1 MGDHLLTRSVSVSVF
16 TGHAELRVPDR
27 VRTLSARAP
36 GVGRAAG
43 GVAVR
48 IGVFG
53 RGHVGAALGH
63 ALAGAGHE
71 VRYGVRDP
79 AEDRDPPDDGSAGLL
94 SLPEVGRW
102 GEVLVL
108 GVPYGAVQE
117 VLKAAGDLDGK
128 IIIDPT
134 NAPKPPTDERSSS
147 QIIAG
152 FVPTARVV
160 RAFNTV
166 PAEVMINPLFENG
179 RASTFVCAD
188 DRLARVTVQSL
199 ARDIG
204 FDAVDAGPLSSA
216 CAIDRLLAVWR
227 VLAFDAGL
235 GRNLAF
241 ELLRR

>member
-1 MGDHLLTRSVSVSVF
+1 L
-16 TGHAELRVPDR
+16 
-27 VRTLSARAP
+27 AR
-36 GVGRAAG
+36 
-43 GVAVR
+43 
-48 IGVFG
+48 
-53 RGHVGAALGH
+53 
-63 ALAGAGHE
+63 AGHE

-79 AEDRDPPDDGSAGLL
+79 AMDPDPTAEEGVAIL
-94 SLPEVGRW
+94 SLPEVAAW
-102 GEVLVL
+102 GEVLIL

-117 VLKAAGDLDGK
+117 VLHAARDLDGK

-134 NAPKPPTDERSSS
+134 NAPKPSTDERSSS

-166 PAEVMINPLFENG
+166 PAEVMLNPLFENG

-188 DRLARVTVQSL
+188 DLLARVTVLSL

-204 FDAVDAGPLSSA
+204 FDAVDAGSLKSA
-216 CAIDRLLAVWR
+216 CGIDRLLSVWR

-235 GRNLAF
+235 GRNVAF

>member
-1 MGDHLLTRSVSVSVF
+1 M
-16 TGHAELRVPDR
+16 
-27 VRTLSARAP
+27 
-36 GVGRAAG
+36 
-43 GVAVR
+43 R
-48 IGVFG
+48 IGIFG

-63 ALAGAGHE
+63 SLASAGHE

-79 AEDRDPPDDGSAGLL
+79 AEAEGPGLVT
-94 SLPEVGRW
+94 PAEAGRW

-117 VLKAAGDLDGK
+117 VLHAAGDLDGK
-128 IIIDPT
+128 IIVDPT

-147 QIIAG
+147 QIIAC
-152 FVPTARVV
+152 FVPTAKVV

-166 PAEVMINPLFENG
+166 PAEVMLNPRFGEA

-188 DRLARVTVQSL
+188 DRLARTTVLGL

-204 FDAVDAGPLSSA
+204 FDAVDAGPLKSA
-216 CAIDRLLAVWR
+216 CAIDRLLAVWG

-235 GRNLAF
+235 GRNVAF

>member
-1 MGDHLLTRSVSVSVF
+1 M
-16 TGHAELRVPDR
+16 
-27 VRTLSARAP
+27 
-36 GVGRAAG
+36 
-43 GVAVR
+43 R

-63 ALAGAGHE
+63 ALATAGHE
-71 VRYGVRDP
+71 VCYGVRDP
-79 AEDRDPPDDGSAGLL
+79 LEGDGNGADLA
-94 SLPEVGRW
+94 SLHEVGRW

-117 VLKAAGDLDGK
+117 VLHAVGDLDGK
-128 IIIDPT
+128 IVVDPT
-134 NAPKPPTDERSSS
+134 NAPKPPTDERSST
-147 QIIAG
+147 QIIAS

-166 PAEVMINPLFENG
+166 PAEVMVNPRFENG

-188 DRLARVTVQSL
+188 ELLARRIVLRLARE
-199 ARDIG
+199 IG

-235 GRNLAF
+235 GRNVAF

>member
-1 MGDHLLTRSVSVSVF
+1 M
-16 TGHAELRVPDR
+16 
-27 VRTLSARAP
+27 
-36 GVGRAAG
+36 
-43 GVAVR
+43 R

-63 ALAGAGHE
+63 ALARAGHE

-79 AEDRDPPDDGSAGLL
+79 TQEADPTAGEGVRLL
-94 SLPEVGRW
+94 SLAAVAEW

-108 GVPYGAVQE
+108 GVPYGVVQE

-128 IIIDPT
+128 IIVDPT
-134 NAPKPPTDERSSS
+134 NAPKAPTDERSSS

-152 FVPTARVV
+152 FVPTARLV

-166 PAEVMINPLFENG
+166 PAEVMLNPLFENG
-179 RASTFVCAD
+179 RAATFVCAD
-188 DRLARVTVQSL
+188 DQLARVTVLSL

-204 FDAVDAGPLSSA
+204 FDAVDAGPLKSA
-216 CAIDRLLAVWR
+216 CSIDRLLAVWR

-235 GRNLAF
+235 GRNVAF

>member
-1 MGDHLLTRSVSVSVF
+1 M
-16 TGHAELRVPDR
+16 AM
-27 VRTLSARAP
+27 
-36 GVGRAAG
+36 
-43 GVAVR
+43 R

-63 ALAGAGHE
+63 ALARAGHE
-71 VRYGVRDP
+71 VRFGVRNP
-79 AEDRDPPDDGSAGLL
+79 STAEGEAQ
-94 SLPEVGRW
+94 LPLGDVGRW

-117 VLKAAGDLDGK
+117 VLHAAGDLDGK
-128 IIIDPT
+128 IIVDPT

-147 QIIAG
+147 QIVASL
-152 FVPTARVV
+152 VPTARVV
-160 RAFNTV
+160 RAFNTI
-166 PAEVMINPLFENG
+166 PAEVMINPRFDNG
-179 RASTFVCAD
+179 PASTFVCAD
-188 DRLARVTVQSL
+188 DKLARTVVLRL

-216 CAIDRLLAVWR
+216 CAIDKLLAVWR

>member
-1 MGDHLLTRSVSVSVF
+1 M
-16 TGHAELRVPDR
+16 
-27 VRTLSARAP
+27 
-36 GVGRAAG
+36 
-43 GVAVR
+43 R

-63 ALAGAGHE
+63 AFASAGHE
-71 VRYGVRDP
+71 VRHGVRNP
-79 AEDRDPPDDGSAGLL
+79 AEGEGPGLMTL
-94 SLPEVGRW
+94 AEVGRW

-108 GVPYGAVQE
+108 GVPYGAVHE
-117 VLKAAGDLDGK
+117 VLNAAGDLDGK

-134 NAPKPPTDERSSS
+134 NAPKPTTDERSSS

-166 PAEVMINPLFENG
+166 PAEVMVNPRFEQG
-179 RASTFVCAD
+179 SASTFVCAD
-188 DRLARVTVQSL
+188 DDLARTTVVGL

-204 FDAVDAGPLSSA
+204 FDAVDAGPLKSA
-216 CAIDRLLAVWR
+216 CSIDRLLAVWR

>member
-1 MGDHLLTRSVSVSVF
+1 M
-16 TGHAELRVPDR
+16 
-27 VRTLSARAP
+27 
-36 GVGRAAG
+36 
-43 GVAVR
+43 R

-63 ALAGAGHE
+63 ALATAGHD
-71 VRYGVRDP
+71 VRHGVRD
-79 AEDRDPPDDGSAGLL
+79 AEEAKDEGPGLM
-94 SLPEVGRW
+94 SLREAGRW
-102 GEVLVL
+102 GEVLLL

-117 VLKAAGDLDGK
+117 VLHAAGDLDGK

-147 QIIAG
+147 QIVAG
-152 FVPTARVV
+152 FVPTARLV

-166 PAEVMINPLFENG
+166 PAEVMINPRFGEA

-188 DRLARVTVQSL
+188 DLLARTIVLRL

-204 FDAVDAGPLSSA
+204 FDAVDAGPLKSA
-216 CAIDRLLAVWR
+216 CSIDRLLAVWQA
-227 VLAFDAGL
+227 LAFDGGL

-241 ELLRR
+241 QLLRR

>member
-1 MGDHLLTRSVSVSVF
+1 M
-16 TGHAELRVPDR
+16 
-27 VRTLSARAP
+27 
-36 GVGRAAG
+36 
-43 GVAVR
+43 R

-63 ALAGAGHE
+63 ALARAGHE
-71 VRYGVRDP
+71 VRYGVREPDKDPDPP
-79 AEDRDPPDDGSAGLL
+79 AEDGAGLL
-94 SLPEVGRW
+94 SLRDVAAW

-117 VLKAAGDLDGK
+117 VLHAAGDLDGK

-134 NAPKPPTDERSSS
+134 NAPKPQTDERSSS

-166 PAEVMINPLFENG
+166 PAEVMLNPLFENG

-188 DRLARVTVQSL
+188 DLLARARVLSL

-204 FDAVDAGPLSSA
+204 FDAVDAGPLKSA
-216 CAIDRLLAVWR
+216 CDIDRLLAVWR

-235 GRNLAF
+235 GRNVAF

>member
-1 MGDHLLTRSVSVSVF
+1 M
-16 TGHAELRVPDR
+16 
-27 VRTLSARAP
+27 
-36 GVGRAAG
+36 
-43 GVAVR
+43 R

-53 RGHVGAALGH
+53 QGHVGAALGH

-71 VRYGVRDP
+71 VRYGVRDRG
-79 AEDRDPPDDGSAGLL
+79 DGRDPAAGDGAALL
-94 SLPEVGRW
+94 SLSEVGRW
-102 GEVLVL
+102 GEVLIL

-117 VLKAAGDLDGK
+117 VLGAAGDLDGK

-147 QIIAG
+147 QIISG
-152 FVPTARVV
+152 FVPTARLV

-166 PAEVMINPLFENG
+166 PAEVMINPRFENG

-188 DRLARVTVQSL
+188 DPLARTTVLSL

-204 FDAVDAGPLSSA
+204 FDAVDAGPLKSA
-216 CAIDRLLAVWR
+216 CAIDRLLAVWW

-235 GRNLAF
+235 GRNVAF

>member
-1 MGDHLLTRSVSVSVF
+1 VEVV
-16 TGHAELRVPDR
+16 
-27 VRTLSARAP
+27 
-36 GVGRAAG
+36 
-43 GVAVR
+43 VR

-63 ALAGAGHE
+63 ALTRAGHE
-71 VRYGVRDP
+71 VRYGVRSP
-79 AEDRDPPDDGSAGLL
+79 AEERDAEEGDGAALL

-102 GEVLVL
+102 GEVLML

-117 VLKAAGDLDGK
+117 VLHAAGDLDGK
-128 IIIDPT
+128 INVDPT
-134 NAPKPPTDERSSS
+134 NAPKPPTDERSST
-147 QIIAG
+147 QIVAG

-166 PAEVMINPLFENG
+166 PAEVMINPRFEHG
-179 RASTFVCAD
+179 CASTFVCAD
-188 DRLARVTVQSL
+188 DPLARATVLSL

-204 FDAVDAGPLSSA
+204 FDAVDAGPLKSA
-216 CAIDRLLAVWR
+216 CAIDRLLAVWW

-235 GRNLAF
+235 GRNVAF

>member
-1 MGDHLLTRSVSVSVF
+1 M
-16 TGHAELRVPDR
+16 
-27 VRTLSARAP
+27 
-36 GVGRAAG
+36 
-43 GVAVR
+43 R
-48 IGVFG
+48 IGIFG

-63 ALAGAGHE
+63 ALAKAGHA
-71 VRYGVRDP
+71 VRYGVRHP
-79 AEDRDPPDDGSAGLL
+79 LEEDESGLFPL
-94 SLPEVGRW
+94 AEVGRW
-102 GEVLVL
+102 AEVLIL

-117 VLKAAGDLDGK
+117 VLHAAGDLDRK

-152 FVPTARVV
+152 FVPTARLV

-166 PAEVMINPLFENG
+166 PAEVMINPRFEKG

-188 DRLARVTVQSL
+188 DALARTTVVSL

-204 FDAVDAGPLSSA
+204 FDAVDAGPLKSA
-216 CAIDRLLAVWR
+216 CSIDRLLSVWR

-235 GRNLAF
+235 GRNVAF

>member
-1 MGDHLLTRSVSVSVF
+1 
-16 TGHAELRVPDR
+16 
-27 VRTLSARAP
+27 
-36 GVGRAAG
+36 
-43 GVAVR
+43 VR

-63 ALAGAGHE
+63 ALASAGHE

-79 AEDRDPPDDGSAGLL
+79 AEDPDPPAEDRAELL

-108 GVPYGAVQE
+108 GVPYGAVQD
-117 VLKAAGDLDGK
+117 VLHAAGDLDGK
-128 IIIDPT
+128 IIVDPT
-134 NAPKPPTDERSSS
+134 NAPNPPTDERSSS
-147 QIIAG
+147 QIIVG

-166 PAEVMINPLFENG
+166 PAEVMINPRFKNG
-179 RASTFVCAD
+179 CASTFVCAD
-188 DRLARVTVQSL
+188 DPLARAIVLRL

-235 GRNLAF
+235 GRNVAF

>member
-1 MGDHLLTRSVSVSVF
+1 M
-16 TGHAELRVPDR
+16 
-27 VRTLSARAP
+27 
-36 GVGRAAG
+36 
-43 GVAVR
+43 R

-63 ALAGAGHE
+63 ALATAGHE

-79 AEDRDPPDDGSAGLL
+79 AAAEGAEPP
-94 SLPEVGRW
+94 SLGDVARW
-102 GEVLVL
+102 AEVLVL

-117 VLKAAGDLDGK
+117 VLHAAGDLDGK
-128 IIIDPT
+128 IIVDPT
-134 NAPKPPTDERSSS
+134 NAPKPPTDDRSST
-147 QIIAG
+147 QIVAAL
-152 FVPTARVV
+152 VPTARVV

-166 PAEVMINPLFENG
+166 PAEVMVNPRFENG
-179 RASTFVCAD
+179 RASTFVCAND
-188 DRLARVTVQSL
+188 PLARAIVLRL

>member
-1 MGDHLLTRSVSVSVF
+1 M
-16 TGHAELRVPDR
+16 
-27 VRTLSARAP
+27 
-36 GVGRAAG
+36 
-43 GVAVR
+43 R

-63 ALAGAGHE
+63 ALSSAGHE

-79 AEDRDPPDDGSAGLL
+79 AEGEGPRPM
-94 SLPEVGRW
+94 SLPDVGRW
-102 GEVLVL
+102 GQVLIL

-117 VLKAAGDLDGK
+117 VLQAAGDLDGK
-128 IIIDPT
+128 IIVDPT

-147 QIIAG
+147 QIVAS
-152 FVPTARVV
+152 FVPTARLV

-166 PAEVMINPLFENG
+166 PAEVMINPCFENG
-179 RASTFVCAD
+179 RASTFICAD
-188 DRLARVTVQSL
+188 DPLARATVAAL

-204 FDAVDAGPLSSA
+204 FDAVDAGPLSSS
-216 CAIDRLLAVWR
+216 CSIDRLLAVWR

-235 GRNLAF
+235 GRNVAF

>member
-1 MGDHLLTRSVSVSVF
+1 M
-16 TGHAELRVPDR
+16 
-27 VRTLSARAP
+27 
-36 GVGRAAG
+36 
-43 GVAVR
+43 R

-63 ALAGAGHE
+63 ALTRAGHE

-79 AEDRDPPDDGSAGLL
+79 ARDLDPTADEGVAIL
-94 SLPEVGRW
+94 SLREVAAW

-117 VLKAAGDLDGK
+117 VLHAARDLDGK

-134 NAPKPPTDERSSS
+134 NAPKPSTDERSSS

-166 PAEVMINPLFENG
+166 PAEVMLNPVFENG

-188 DRLARVTVQSL
+188 DPLARVTVLSL

-204 FDAVDAGPLSSA
+204 FDAVDAGSLKAA
-216 CAIDRLLAVWR
+216 CGIDRLLSVWR

>member
-1 MGDHLLTRSVSVSVF
+1 M
-16 TGHAELRVPDR
+16 
-27 VRTLSARAP
+27 
-36 GVGRAAG
+36 
-43 GVAVR
+43 R

-63 ALAGAGHE
+63 AFASAGHE

-79 AEDRDPPDDGSAGLL
+79 AEAEDEEPGLVT
-94 SLPEVGRW
+94 LPEAGRW
-102 GEVLVL
+102 GEVLLL

-117 VLKAAGDLDGK
+117 VLHAAGDLDRK
-128 IIIDPT
+128 IIVDPT

-152 FVPTARVV
+152 FVPTAKVV

-166 PAEVMINPLFENG
+166 PAEVMLNPRFGEA

-188 DRLARVTVQSL
+188 DALARTTVLGL

-204 FDAVDAGPLSSA
+204 FDAVDAGPLKSA
-216 CAIDRLLAVWR
+216 CSIDRLLAVWR
-227 VLAFDAGL
+227 VLAFEGGL

-241 ELLRR
+241 QLLRR

>member
-1 MGDHLLTRSVSVSVF
+1 M
-16 TGHAELRVPDR
+16 
-27 VRTLSARAP
+27 
-36 GVGRAAG
+36 
-43 GVAVR
+43 R

-63 ALAGAGHE
+63 ALATAGHE
-71 VRYGVRDP
+71 VRYGIRNRG
-79 AEDRDPPDDGSAGLL
+79 EDRDLPAGDGAVLL

-102 GEVLVL
+102 GEVLIL

-117 VLKAAGDLDGK
+117 VLHAAGELDGK

-152 FVPTARVV
+152 FVPTARLV

-166 PAEVMINPLFENG
+166 PAEVMINPRFENG

-188 DRLARVTVQSL
+188 DRLARTTVLSL

-204 FDAVDAGPLSSA
+204 FDAVDAGPLKSA
-216 CAIDRLLAVWR
+216 CAVDRLLAVWW

-235 GRNLAF
+235 GRNVAF

>member
-1 MGDHLLTRSVSVSVF
+1 
-16 TGHAELRVPDR
+16 
-27 VRTLSARAP
+27 
-36 GVGRAAG
+36 VGS
-43 GVAVR
+43 
-48 IGVFG
+48 
-53 RGHVGAALGH
+53 ALGH
-63 ALAGAGHE
+63 ALARAGHE

-79 AEDRDPPDDGSAGLL
+79 ANHPDLMAEGGVTLL
-94 SLPEVGRW
+94 TLREVAAW

-117 VLKAAGDLDGK
+117 VLHAARDLDGK

-134 NAPKPPTDERSSS
+134 NSPKPPTDERSSS
-147 QIIAG
+147 QLVAG

-166 PAEVMINPLFENG
+166 SAEVMLNPVFEKG

-188 DRLARVTVQSL
+188 DPLARVTVLSL

-204 FDAVDAGPLSSA
+204 FDAVDAGSLKSA
-216 CAIDRLLAVWR
+216 CGIDRLLSVWR

-235 GRNLAF
+235 GRNVAF

>member
-1 MGDHLLTRSVSVSVF
+1 M
-16 TGHAELRVPDR
+16 
-27 VRTLSARAP
+27 
-36 GVGRAAG
+36 
-43 GVAVR
+43 R

-63 ALAGAGHE
+63 ALSRAGHE
-71 VRYGVRDP
+71 VRHGVRS
-79 AEDRDPPDDGSAGLL
+79 PDEGEGPGLWPL
-94 SLPEVGRW
+94 REVGRW

-117 VLKAAGDLDGK
+117 VLHAAGDLDGK
-128 IIIDPT
+128 IIVDPT

-147 QIIAG
+147 QIVAG

-166 PAEVMINPLFENG
+166 PAEVMLNPSFG
-179 RASTFVCAD
+179 AGRRASTFVCSD
-188 DRLARVTVQSL
+188 DPLARATVVSL

-204 FDAVDAGPLSSA
+204 FDAVDAGPLKSA
-216 CAIDRLLAVWR
+216 CAMDKLLAIWR
-227 VLAFDAGL
+227 VLALDAGL

>member
-1 MGDHLLTRSVSVSVF
+1 M
-16 TGHAELRVPDR
+16 
-27 VRTLSARAP
+27 
-36 GVGRAAG
+36 
-43 GVAVR
+43 R

-63 ALAGAGHE
+63 ALATAGHE

-79 AEDRDPPDDGSAGLL
+79 LEDDGDGADLATL
-94 SLPEVGRW
+94 REIGRW
-102 GEVLVL
+102 AEVLVL

-117 VLKAAGDLDGK
+117 VLHAAGDLDGK
-128 IIIDPT
+128 IIVDPT
-134 NAPKPPTDERSSS
+134 NAPQPPTDERSSS
-147 QIIAG
+147 QIIAS

-166 PAEVMINPLFENG
+166 PAEVMINPSFENG

-188 DRLARVTVQSL
+188 EPLARAIVLRL

-204 FDAVDAGPLSSA
+204 FDAVDAGPLKSA

-235 GRNLAF
+235 GRNVAF
-241 ELLRR
+241 ELLHR

>member
-1 MGDHLLTRSVSVSVF
+1 M
-16 TGHAELRVPDR
+16 
-27 VRTLSARAP
+27 
-36 GVGRAAG
+36 
-43 GVAVR
+43 R

-63 ALAGAGHE
+63 ALARAGHE
-71 VRYGVRDP
+71 VRYGVRDA
-79 AEDRDPPDDGSAGLL
+79 AEDPDPTAEAGTALL
-94 SLPEVGRW
+94 SLADVARW
-102 GEVLVL
+102 AEVLVL

-117 VLKAAGDLDGK
+117 VLHAAGDLDGK
-128 IIIDPT
+128 IIVDPT
-134 NAPKPPTDERSSS
+134 NAPKPSTDDRSSS

-166 PAEVMINPLFENG
+166 PAEVMLNPRFESG

-188 DRLARVTVQSL
+188 DPLARVTVLSL

-204 FDAVDAGPLSSA
+204 FDAVDAGPLKSA

-235 GRNLAF
+235 GRNVAF

>member
-1 MGDHLLTRSVSVSVF
+1 
-16 TGHAELRVPDR
+16 
-27 VRTLSARAP
+27 
-36 GVGRAAG
+36 
-43 GVAVR
+43 VR

-63 ALAGAGHE
+63 ALASAGHE
-71 VRYGVRDP
+71 VRYGVRNPAEDPDP
-79 AEDRDPPDDGSAGLL
+79 AEEAGAALR
-94 SLPEVGRW
+94 SLPEVGQW

-117 VLKAAGDLDGK
+117 VLHAAGDLDGK
-128 IIIDPT
+128 IVVDPT
-134 NAPKPPTDERSSS
+134 NAPKPPTDDRSSS

-166 PAEVMINPLFENG
+166 PAEVMLNPLFENG

-188 DRLARVTVQSL
+188 DRLARVTVISL

-204 FDAVDAGPLSSA
+204 FDAVDAGPLRSA

-235 GRNLAF
+235 GRNVAF

>member
-1 MGDHLLTRSVSVSVF
+1 M
-16 TGHAELRVPDR
+16 
-27 VRTLSARAP
+27 
-36 GVGRAAG
+36 
-43 GVAVR
+43 R

-63 ALAGAGHE
+63 ALTTAGHE
-71 VRYGVRDP
+71 VRYGVRD
-79 AEDRDPPDDGSAGLL
+79 AEEVDEPGLF
-94 SLPEVGRW
+94 SLAEVGRW
-102 GEVLVL
+102 GQVLIL

-117 VLKAAGDLDGK
+117 VLHAAGDLDRK
-128 IIIDPT
+128 IIVDPT

-166 PAEVMINPLFENG
+166 PAEVMINPWFENG

-188 DRLARVTVQSL
+188 DPLARATVVSL

-204 FDAVDAGPLSSA
+204 FDAVDAGPLKSA
-216 CAIDRLLAVWR
+216 CSIDRLLAVWR

>member
-1 MGDHLLTRSVSVSVF
+1 
-16 TGHAELRVPDR
+16 
-27 VRTLSARAP
+27 
-36 GVGRAAG
+36 
-43 GVAVR
+43 VR

-63 ALAGAGHE
+63 SMARAGHE

-79 AEDRDPPDDGSAGLL
+79 AEDPDPAAEAGAALL
-94 SLPEVGRW
+94 SLADVARW
-102 GEVLVL
+102 AEVLVL

-117 VLKAAGDLDGK
+117 VLHAAGELDGK
-128 IIIDPT
+128 IIVDPT

-147 QIIAG
+147 QLIAG

-166 PAEVMINPLFENG
+166 PAEVMLNPLFEKG

-188 DRLARVTVQSL
+188 DPLARVTVLSL

-204 FDAVDAGPLSSA
+204 FDAVDAGPLKSA
-216 CAIDRLLAVWR
+216 CAIDRLLTVWR

-235 GRNLAF
+235 GRNVAF

>member
-1 MGDHLLTRSVSVSVF
+1 M
-16 TGHAELRVPDR
+16 
-27 VRTLSARAP
+27 AR
-36 GVGRAAG
+36 
-43 GVAVR
+43 
-48 IGVFG
+48 
-53 RGHVGAALGH
+53 
-63 ALAGAGHE
+63 AGHE

-79 AEDRDPPDDGSAGLL
+79 AEDPDPAAEAGAALL
-94 SLPEVGRW
+94 SLADVARW
-102 GEVLVL
+102 AEVLVL

-117 VLKAAGDLDGK
+117 VLHAAGELDGK
-128 IIIDPT
+128 IIVDPT

-166 PAEVMINPLFENG
+166 PAEVMLNPLFENG

-188 DRLARVTVQSL
+188 DALARVTVLSL

-204 FDAVDAGPLSSA
+204 FDAVDAGALKSA
-216 CAIDRLLAVWR
+216 CAIDRLLTVWR

-235 GRNLAF
+235 GRNVAF

>member
-1 MGDHLLTRSVSVSVF
+1 M
-16 TGHAELRVPDR
+16 
-27 VRTLSARAP
+27 
-36 GVGRAAG
+36 
-43 GVAVR
+43 R

-63 ALAGAGHE
+63 ALASAGHE
-71 VRYGVRDP
+71 VRHGVRDASD
-79 AEDRDPPDDGSAGLL
+79 AEGRESL
-94 SLPEVGRW
+94 SLEVVGRW

-108 GVPYGAVQE
+108 GVPYGAVQQ
-117 VLKAAGDLDGK
+117 VLHAAGDLDGK
-128 IIIDPT
+128 IIVDPT
-134 NAPKPPTDERSSS
+134 NAPKPPSDDRSSS
-147 QIIAG
+147 QIVASL
-152 FVPTARVV
+152 VPTARVV

-166 PAEVMINPLFENG
+166 PAEVMINPRFENG

-188 DRLARVTVQSL
+188 DRLARAIVLRL

>member
-1 MGDHLLTRSVSVSVF
+1 M
-16 TGHAELRVPDR
+16 
-27 VRTLSARAP
+27 
-36 GVGRAAG
+36 
-43 GVAVR
+43 R
-48 IGVFG
+48 IGIFG

-63 ALAGAGHE
+63 ALASAGHE

-79 AEDRDPPDDGSAGLL
+79 AEAQAKGEGEGLL
-94 SLPEVGRW
+94 TLPEVGRW

-117 VLKAAGDLDGK
+117 VLHAAGDLDGK
-128 IIIDPT
+128 IIVDPT

-147 QIIAG
+147 QIVAS

-166 PAEVMINPLFENG
+166 PAEVMVNPRFEDG
-179 RASTFVCAD
+179 RASAFVCAD
-188 DRLARVTVQSL
+188 DALARKTVVAL

-204 FDAVDAGPLSSA
+204 FDPVDVGPLRSA
-216 CAIDRLLAVWR
+216 CSIDRLLAVWR

-235 GRNLAF
+235 GRNVAF
-241 ELLRR
+241 QLLRR

>member
-1 MGDHLLTRSVSVSVF
+1 V
-16 TGHAELRVPDR
+16 E
-27 VRTLSARAP
+27 
-36 GVGRAAG
+36 
-43 GVAVR
+43 VAVR

-63 ALAGAGHE
+63 ALARAGHE

-79 AEDRDPPDDGSAGLL
+79 VEERDAEAGDGAALL
-94 SLPEVGRW
+94 GLPEVGRW
-102 GEVLVL
+102 GEVLFL

-117 VLKAAGDLDGK
+117 VLQAAGDLDGK
-128 IIIDPT
+128 IIVDPT

-147 QIIAG
+147 QIVAG

-166 PAEVMINPLFENG
+166 PAEVMINPRFANG
-179 RASTFVCAD
+179 CASTFVCAD
-188 DRLARVTVQSL
+188 DPLARATVLSL

-204 FDAVDAGPLSSA
+204 FDAVDAGPLKSA
-216 CAIDRLLAVWR
+216 CAIDRLLAVWW

-235 GRNLAF
+235 GRNVAF

>member
-1 MGDHLLTRSVSVSVF
+1 M
-16 TGHAELRVPDR
+16 
-27 VRTLSARAP
+27 
-36 GVGRAAG
+36 
-43 GVAVR
+43 R

-63 ALAGAGHE
+63 ALASAGHE

-79 AEDRDPPDDGSAGLL
+79 AEAEDAEPGLVT
-94 SLPEVGRW
+94 LPEAGRW
-102 GEVLVL
+102 GEVLLL

-117 VLKAAGDLDGK
+117 VLHAAGDLDRK
-128 IIIDPT
+128 IIVDPT

-152 FVPTARVV
+152 FVPTAKVV

-166 PAEVMINPLFENG
+166 PAEVMVNPRFGEA
-179 RASTFVCAD
+179 RASTFICAD
-188 DRLARVTVQSL
+188 DALARTIVLGL

-204 FDAVDAGPLSSA
+204 FDAVDAGPLKSA
-216 CAIDRLLAVWR
+216 CSIDRLLAVWR
-227 VLAFDAGL
+227 VLAFEGGL

-241 ELLRR
+241 QLLRR